1 MTMRPMPAD
10 ARPAPGEEAV
20 DDLSI
25 EYPCSDGEPMAEN
38 DHQFTALTE
47 SALTL
52 REWLAERL
60 DVYVG
65 GDMLIYYRMND
76 NETRIA
82 PDIFVVFGVLDR
94 TPRYSWIVWREGKAP
109 DFVLEIASPGTWRRD
124 ASRKREI
131 YAELG
136 VREYWRFD
144 PTGECFRP
152 PLAGERLVDGEY
164 QPIEIT
170 ADGDGA
176 LRGYSGLLAL
186 DICVFAEAERNLL
199 RFYDPVGGRWLRTH
213 HEEAVAR
220 QAAEAVLGATTV
232 ILEATE
238 AARQETEAA
247 RQETEAALESS
258 EAARQET
265 EAALESSEAALESSE
280 AARQETEAAL
290 ESSEAAR
297 REAEDELRRLRERL
311 RELESGG

>member
-1 MTMRPMPAD
+1 MTMRPTPAD
-10 ARPAPGEEAV
+10 ARPAPGGEAV

-109 DFVLEIASPGTWRRD
+109 DFVMEIASPGTWRRD

-144 PTGECFRP
+144 PTGECFAP

-164 QPIEIT
+164 RPIELA
-170 ADGDGA
+170 ADADGA
-176 LRGYSGLLAL
+176 LRGYSELLAL
-186 DICVFAEAERNLL
+186 DLCVFAEGERNLL
-199 RFYDPVGGRWLRTH
+199 RFYDPAGGQWLRTH

-220 QAAEAVLGATTV
+220 QAAEAVLGATAV

-238 AARQETEAA
+238 AAQ
-247 RQETEAALESS
+247 QETEAALESS
-258 EAARQET
+258 EAARQEMA
-265 EAALESSEAALESSE
+265 AALGASE
-280 AARQETEAAL
+280 AARLEAELARQE
-290 ESSEAAR
+290 SEA
-297 REAEDELRRLRERL
+297 EMRRLRERL
-311 RELESGG
+311 RELESGE

>member
-1 MTMRPMPAD
+1 
-10 ARPAPGEEAV
+10 
-20 DDLSI
+20 
-25 EYPCSDGEPMAEN
+25 MAEN

-152 PLAGERLVDGEY
+152 PLAGERLVGGEY

-170 ADGDGA
+170 ADGDGL
-176 LRGYSGLLAL
+176 LRGYSELLAL
-186 DICVFAEAERNLL
+186 DICVLGEAERNLL

-220 QAAEAVLGATTV
+220 QVTEATLEATVV
-232 ILEATE
+232 ILEA
-238 AARQETEAA
+238 TEAA

-265 EAALESSEAALESSE
+265 EAALESSEAA
-280 AARQETEAAL
+280 
-290 ESSEAAR
+290 R
-297 REAEDELRRLRERL
+297 REAELARQEAEAEMRRLRERL

>member
-1 MTMRPMPAD
+1 MTMRPTPAD
-10 ARPAPGEEAV
+10 ARPAPGAEAV

-124 ASRKREI
+124 ALRKREI

-152 PLAGERLVDGEY
+152 PLVGERLVDGEY
-164 QPIEIT
+164 QPIGLV
-170 ADGDGA
+170 ADVDGA
-176 LRGYSGLLAL
+176 LRGYSELLAL
-186 DICVFAEAERNLL
+186 DICVLAEGERNLL

-220 QAAEAVLGATTV
+220 QAAEAVLGATAV
-232 ILEATE
+232 ILEA
-238 AARQETEAA
+238 TEAA

-265 EAALESSEAALESSE
+265 EAALEATE

-297 REAEDELRRLRERL
+297 REAEAELRRLRERL

>member
-1 MTMRPMPAD
+1 MTMRPTPAD
-10 ARPAPGEEAV
+10 ARLAPGEEAV

-124 ASRKREI
+124 ALRKREI

-152 PLAGERLVDGEY
+152 PLAGERLVDGAY

-220 QAAEAVLGATTV
+220 QAAEAVLGATAV

-247 RQETEAALESS
+247 LEAT

-265 EAALESSEAALESSE
+265 EAALESSES
-280 AARQETEAAL
+280 ARQETEAAL

-297 REAEDELRRLRERL
+297 REAEAELHRLRERL
-311 RELESGG
+311 RELESGC

>member
-10 ARPAPGEEAV
+10 ARPAPGADAV

-164 QPIEIT
+164 RPIELV
-170 ADGDGA
+170 AGADGA
-176 LRGYSGLLAL
+176 LRGYSELLAL

-220 QAAEAVLGATTV
+220 QAAEAVLGATE
-232 ILEATE
+232 L
-238 AARQETEAA
+238 
-247 RQETEAALESS
+247 ALEV
-258 EAARQET
+258 
-265 EAALESSEAALESSE
+265 
-280 AARQETEAAL
+280 
-290 ESSEAAR
+290 SEAAR
-297 REAEDELRRLRERL
+297 REAEAELHRLRERL

>member
-1 MTMRPMPAD
+1 MTMRPMPAPG
-10 ARPAPGEEAV
+10 RPAPGGDAVDV

-109 DFVLEIASPGTWRRD
+109 DFVMEIASPGTWRRD

-144 PTGECFRP
+144 PTGECFAP
-152 PLAGERLVDGEY
+152 PLVGERLVDGEY
-164 QPIEIT
+164 RSIGLV
-170 ADGDGA
+170 ADGDGG
-176 LRGYSGLLAL
+176 LRGYSELLAL
-186 DICVFAEAERNLL
+186 DICVLAEAERNLL
-199 RFYDPVGGRWLRTH
+199 RFYDPVGGQWLRTH

-220 QAAEAVLGATTV
+220 QAAEAVLGATVV
-232 ILEATE
+232 ILEA
-238 AARQETEAA
+238 
-247 RQETEAALESS
+247 
-258 EAARQET
+258 
-265 EAALESSEAALESSE
+265 
-280 AARQETEAAL
+280 TEAAL

-297 REAEDELRRLRERL
+297 RETEDELRMLRERL

>member
-1 MTMRPMPAD
+1 MIMRPTPA
-10 ARPAPGEEAV
+10 AGRLAPGADAV

-109 DFVLEIASPGTWRRD
+109 DFVMEIASPGTWRRD

-144 PTGECFRP
+144 PTGECFAP
-152 PLAGERLVDGEY
+152 PLAGERLVAGGYE
-164 QPIEIT
+164 PIGLV
-170 ADGDGA
+170 ADEDGA
-176 LRGYSGLLAL
+176 LRGYSELLAL
-186 DICVFAEAERNLL
+186 DICVLAEADRNLL
-199 RFYDPVGGRWLRTH
+199 RFYDPVGGQWLRTH

-220 QAAEAVLGATTV
+220 QAAEAVLGATAV
-232 ILEATE
+232 ILEA
-238 AARQETEAA
+238 TEAA

-258 EAARQET
+258 EAARQEMA
-265 EAALESSEAALESSE
+265 AALGASEV
-280 AARQETEAAL
+280 
-290 ESSEAAR
+290 AR
-297 REAEDELRRLRERL
+297 REAEAEMRRLRERL